1 MARKAM
7 CWSSAVLVGL
17 LVLMPL
23 SVSAQQASGIA
34 GAVQD
39 DTGGVLPGVTVEV
52 ASPALIEGIRTA
64 FTDGEGRYNVTP
76 LPPGTYSVTFTL
88 PGFSTIIREGVE
100 LTGGF
105 TAAINVEMQVGG
117 IEETITVT
125 GASPVVDVQNVRQQT
140 TVSDEL
146 LAALPSGTKGLMGM
160 VRLIPGI
167 TTGAVE
173 GGGGASG
180 IYGAN
185 RIQSAV
191 LHGKG
196 GANQT
201 YDGMNTLN
209 LATTREYHLHHE
221 SIDGGG
227 DDGRNRGHLR
237 REPRERYLRQ
247 HDSEGGREH
256 VQLHHRLHLRERQH
270 ASRR

>member
-1 MARKAM
+1 MDQPGIGG
-7 CWSSAVLVGL
+7 CVGNR
-17 LVLMPL
+17 
-23 SVSAQQASGIA
+23 SAQCLGPRKRIA
-34 GAVQD
+34 GEVAD

-52 ASPALIEGIRTA
+52 ASPVLIEGIRTA

-76 LPPGTYSVTFTL
+76 LPPGTYTVTFGL
-88 PGFSTIIREGVE
+88 RALDGHPGRRRSDGRVHRRHQRGDA
-100 LTGGF
+100 GGRYRRDDHGDRGR
-105 TAAINVEMQVGG
+105 VR
-117 IEETITVT
+117 
-125 GASPVVDVQNVRQQT
+125 SVDVQNVRQQT
-140 TVSDEL
+140 VVSDEL

-209 LATTREYHLHHE
+209 PGDDREYHLHHE
-221 SIDGGG
+221 SLDRGR

-237 REPRERYLRQ
+237 RKRRERSL
-247 HDSEGGREH
+247 GPT
-256 VQLHHRLHLRERQH
+256 
-270 ASRR
+270 